1 MPTKTQIDWS
11 QCPQVEI
18 RPTIQSGTPI
28 LRGTRMPVAA
38 IVDNHDYGMTIP
50 EIAHQFELPLDLI
63 EAVLA

>member
-18 RPTIQSGTPI
+18 RPTIQSG
-28 LRGTRMPVAA
+28 RMPVAA